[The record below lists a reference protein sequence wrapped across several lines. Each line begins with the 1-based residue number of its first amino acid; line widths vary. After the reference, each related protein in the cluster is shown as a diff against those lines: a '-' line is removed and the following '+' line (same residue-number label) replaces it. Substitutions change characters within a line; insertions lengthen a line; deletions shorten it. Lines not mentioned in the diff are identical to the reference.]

1 MGSKRFKL
9 NGRRTRVGL
18 VTWHAG
24 ELATADSRDGS
35 LIQQIGETGEGVCP
49 LAPEFL
55 LYSNFPFFSDLLSDD

>member
-24 ELATADSRDGS
+24 ELAAADSRDGS
-35 LIQQIGETGEGVCP
+35 LIQQIGE
-49 LAPEFL
+49 
-55 LYSNFPFFSDLLSDD
+55 NFPFFFRLAK